1 VTGTVLASSGPTA
14 LWYLTRGT
22 GIVALVLLS
31 GVVVMGVLTT
41 RGWSRPGWPRFVSQA
56 LHRNL
61 SLFCLLLI
69 GLHIVTTVADG
80 YVPIGYVDAV
90 VPFHSPYRSL
100 WLGLGA
106 LSFDL
111 LLALAVTSAV
121 RHRLGYRTWKAIH
134 WLAYASWPLA
144 VLHGLGTGTDR
155 GLGPVLALDLA
166 CLAAVVVAAGW
177 RLAASASST

>member
-1 VTGTVLASSGPTA
+1 MTAGVLPSAGPTA

-22 GIVALVLLS
+22 GIVALVLLTA
-31 GVVVMGVLTT
+31 VVVMGVLTV
-41 RGWSRPGWPRFVSQA
+41 RGWTRPGWPRFVSQA

-80 YVPIGYVDAV
+80 YVPIGYIDAV

-121 RHRLGYRTWKAIH
+121 RFRLGYRAWKAVH

-155 GLGPVLALDLA
+155 GLGPVVGLDLA
-166 CLAAVVVAAGW
+166 CLASVAAAGGW
-177 RLAASASST
+177 RLAAGVSSA